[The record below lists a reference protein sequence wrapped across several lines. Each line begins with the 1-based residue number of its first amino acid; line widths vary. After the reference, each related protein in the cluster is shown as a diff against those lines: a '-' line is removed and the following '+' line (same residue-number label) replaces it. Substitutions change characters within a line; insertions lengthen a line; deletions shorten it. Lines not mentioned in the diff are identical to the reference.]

1 MANSAS
7 AALAEFKSQRLGS
20 LLGGGGSTID
30 PGPIGNGMDSA
41 AQRLDRTQP
50 SATSTSFLDSIRS
63 SGKRTNDLLMQ
74 NIRNKQQATIPT
86 ANTGYNVSGGGGG
99 GNSGAGGPRGQYG
112 LTVPAANSF
121 NQLSSAFS
129 KQFGHGISVNDGGRT
144 YAQQQILYNQYLNGT
159 GNLAAKPGTSVHES
173 GLAMDWGG
181 IGGVGSATHNW
192 LRQNAANFG
201 WYWTG
206 GSFSQ
211 IESWHWEFHPEWA
224 GR

>member
-1 MANSAS
+1 MVNSAS

-20 LLGGGGSTID
+20 LLGGGGSTVD
-30 PGPIGNGMDSA
+30 PGPIGTGMDSA
-41 AQRLDRTQP
+41 AMRMDRTQP
-50 SATSTSFLDSIRS
+50 SKQSVQFLDSLTQQNR
-63 SGKRTNDLLMQ
+63 RTNDLLMQ
-74 NIRNKQQATIPT
+74 NIRNKQQSQPTIPT
-86 ANTGYNVSGGGGG
+86 ANQGYHP
-99 GNSGAGGPRGQYG
+99 GPSDGSRGQYG
-112 LTVPAANSF
+112 LQVPAANSF

-144 YAQQQILYNQYLNGT
+144 YAQQQILYNAYLNGT

-192 LRQNAANFG
+192 LRQNAANYG

-206 GSFSQ
+206 GNFSQ
-211 IESWHWEFHPEWA
+211 IESWHWEYHPEWA